1 MILNVISEILSIVF
15 NIIFFTPN
23 VVRFWY
29 IVHFILV
36 DMEWVFVVGQI
47 HTANDNL
54 RTKLLQLFSGKV
66 RGANILLF
74 APFFQLI
81 FLAIFICEYE
91 QNGEERYVLYNF
103 FADKKHCENIVK
115 NDKRLF
121 SDEIVN
127 IELNLYYKSAQTLL
141 NILVKNGYKVS
152 CYYEEAKEKTQ

>member
-1 MILNVISEILSIVF
+1 MALQWKWSDKMGKITIKQREKVYDV
-15 NIIFFTPN
+15 NIYAGN
-23 VVRFWY
+23 
-29 IVHFILV
+29 
-36 DMEWVFVVGQI
+36 
-47 HTANDNL
+47 A
-54 RTKLLQLFSGKV
+54 
-66 RGANILLF
+66 
-74 APFFQLI
+74 
-81 FLAIFICEYE
+81 LAIFICEYE

-103 FADKKHCENIVK
+103 FADKKHCDNIVK